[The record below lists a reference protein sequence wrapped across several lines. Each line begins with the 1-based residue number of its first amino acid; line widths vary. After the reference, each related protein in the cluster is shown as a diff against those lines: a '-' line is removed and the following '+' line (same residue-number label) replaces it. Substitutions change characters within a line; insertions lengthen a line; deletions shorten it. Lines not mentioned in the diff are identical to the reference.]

1 MSEKNSASFVFTEV
15 YNETGWSSDGVA
27 WLVGLIST
35 VYPFLG
41 YDAACHLAEELPDA
55 ARNMPLAMIG
65 SIVLNGLMGLACDD
79 DVAAAHWSSRSRLLR
94 CVDINIEN
102 IMGVRSR

>member
-1 MSEKNSASFVFTEV
+1 MGFVAILVVLSVMSEKNSASFVFTEV

-35 VYPFLG
+35 VYPFFG

-55 ARNMPLAMIG
+55 ARTCPL
-65 SIVLNGLMGLACDD
+65 
-79 DVAAAHWSSRSRLLR
+79 R
-94 CVDINIEN
+94 
-102 IMGVRSR
+102 